1 MHGAKKLFKWGLKYK
16 VLIIGILTLTILT
29 PLTYSYTP
37 QFIRYVFNEILPKTG
52 NINIEN
58 SKINLPNFL
67 IDFFKSFANPLK
79 ALLAVGGTLLIFQ
92 AFRGILMFLA
102 GYLRGKFAENI
113 AYDIRNKTYSH
124 IQNLSYSYHNNVDT
138 GDLIQR
144 CTSDVD
150 TIKSFLSAQLP
161 QIFNILAS
169 FISGAV
175 QMAFMNYKIMLVT
188 LCVAPITI
196 TMSFIYYRFVKRKFN
211 EIEKYESEM
220 TTVLQENINGVRVVK
235 AFAQEK
241 NELDKFSEK
250 SNKFRKADLEFM
262 KGMALYWSSSDLL
275 TMLQYV
281 ITMSVAIYFASK
293 GELSSGDYIAYGMY
307 IGMLVWPIRGLG
319 RIIGDYGK
327 AVVAAGR
334 IDEILSVEDE
344 YQADGTLTPEIT
356 GKIEFKDVYFK
367 FPDTDNYLLKGVSFT
382 IKPGETVAIIGKTGS
397 GKSTIAN
404 LLVRMLEYEK
414 GHILIDGVELKDI
427 NKHHVRKH
435 IGIILQDPFL
445 YAKTIYENISI
456 ANCSLSEE
464 DVYRAAQV
472 AAIHDD
478 ILSFDKGY
486 QTLVGEK
493 GVTLSGGQ
501 KQRIAIARMLVLNKP
516 IMIFDDS
523 LSAVD
528 TKTDYNIRK
537 ALKEKNRGLTSI
549 IITHRIATAK
559 EADKIIVLEDGKVSA
574 IGTHEELSKQE
585 GLYKSLWDIQGNL
598 EEEFMTMIKEERQQ
612 YGRI

>member
-1 MHGAKKLFKWGLKYK
+1 MSRTKSLFKWGLKYRF
-16 VLIIGILTLTILT
+16 LIFIILILTILT

-37 QFIRYVFNEILPKTG
+37 QFIRYIFNDILPHSDIMDG
-52 NINIEN
+52 N
-58 SKINLPNFL
+58 KVNLPQFL
-67 IDFFKSFANPLK
+67 IDFFKSFTEPVRAIVIVSLS
-79 ALLAVGGTLLIFQ
+79 LLIFQ
-92 AFRGILMFLA
+92 VFRGLLMFLS
-102 GYLRGKFAENI
+102 GYLKGKFAENI
-113 AYDIRNKTYSH
+113 AYDIRNKTYAH
-124 IQNLSYSYHNNVDT
+124 IQNLSYSYHSNADT

-161 QIFNILAS
+161 QLFNILAS
-169 FISGAV
+169 FVFGAI

-188 LCVAPITI
+188 LCVAPITV
-196 TMSFIYYRFVKRKFN
+196 TMSIIYYRFVKRKFE
-211 EIEKYESEM
+211 EIEQNESDM

-235 AFAQEK
+235 AFAQERNEIKKFNAK
-241 NELDKFSEK
+241 NDA
-250 SNKFRKADLEFM
+250 FRSSDREFM
-262 KGMALYWSSSDLL
+262 SGMALYWGLSDFL

-281 ITMSVAIYFASK
+281 LTISIAIYFAKK
-293 GELSSGDYIAYGMY
+293 GEISTGDYIAYGMY

-334 IDEILSVEDE
+334 IDEILAVEDE
-344 YQADGTLTPEIT
+344 YKHDGTLEPEII
-356 GKIEFKDVYFK
+356 GNIEFDNVYFK
-367 FPDTDNYLLKGVSFT
+367 FDDTNEHLLEGVSFT
-382 IKPGETVAIIGKTGS
+382 INSGETVAIIGKTGS

-414 GHILIDGVELKDI
+414 GSIKIDGVELKDI
-427 NKHHVRKH
+427 TKRHVRRN

-456 ANCSLSEE
+456 ADRSLNEHE
-464 DVYRAAQV
+464 VFDAAKT
-472 AAIHDD
+472 AAIHED
-478 ILSFDKGY
+478 ILTFDKGY

-493 GVTLSGGQ
+493 GITLSGGQ

-537 ALKEKNRGLTSI
+537 ALKEKNHNLTSI

-574 IGTHEELSKQE
+574 IGTHEQLAKQE

-598 EEEFMTMIKEERQQ
+598 EEEFMQMIEKEKQH
-612 YGRI
+612 GRV